1 MPQAAPEPTGGRLTP
16 VLAWLR
22 ERTRRLRQ
30 RVPLVDHGWR
40 ATEHYVDVQGSLLAA
55 AVTYY
60 GFLSIFPLLALA
72 FGAVGLVARMVPD
85 AKADLERALQ
95 EIVPGVIGNGPHQL
109 SLATLEG
116 TATTAAGLGALAVFY
131 SGVSWMSDVR
141 EGLTTIF
148 RVPRQDQPNVVV
160 GYLRALASLVQV
172 GGILLASLG
181 ISAGLTALS
190 RHLPEQHATVR
201 VLLASL
207 SVVTGI
213 AVSSIFFHAL
223 FRRAAPADL
232 PRGALWSG
240 AALGAML
247 FEILKQLSGRLLAST
262 SSQPAFQAFG
272 ISLILLV
279 WIYYFSRIVMFATSW
294 AATAPASSTRT
305 PMPADETLV
314 TP

>member
-1 MPQAAPEPTGGRLTP
+1 MSQAAPEPAARELTP
-16 VLAWLR
+16 ALAWLR
-22 ERTRRLRQ
+22 DRTHRLRE
-30 RVPLVDHGWR
+30 RVPLIDHAWR
-40 ATEHYVDVQGSLLAA
+40 AIEHYVQVQGSLLAA

-72 FGAVGLVARMVPD
+72 FGAVGMAARVFPH

-95 EIVPGVIGNGPHQL
+95 AILPGVIGNGPHQL

-116 TATTAAGLGALAVFY
+116 TATTAAGLGALVVLY

-160 GYLRALASLVQV
+160 GYLRALVSLLEV
-172 GGILLASLG
+172 GAILLASLG
-181 ISAGLTALS
+181 VSAGLSLLA

-201 VLLASL
+201 ALLAIL
-207 SVVTGI
+207 SVATGVG
-213 AVSSIFFHAL
+213 VSSVFFHAL
-223 FRRAAPADL
+223 FRRAAPGAIAS
-232 PRGALWSG
+232 RALWSG
-240 AALGAML
+240 AALGAVL
-247 FEILKQLSGRLLAST
+247 FEVLKQLSGRLLAST

-279 WIYYFSRIVMFATSW
+279 WIYYFSRIVMFAASW
-294 AATAPASSTRT
+294 AATAPVPPSSRA
-305 PMPADETLV
+305 PAQEAVV

>member
-40 ATEHYVDVQGSLLAA
+40 ATEHYVEVQGSLLAA

-60 GFLSIFPLLALA
+60 GFLSIFPLRALA

-116 TATTAAGLGALAVFY
+116 TATTAAGLGALAVLY
-131 SGVSWMSDVR
+131 CGVSWMSDVR

-148 RVPRQDQPNVVV
+148 RVPRQDQQTDDRQVLAHV
-160 GYLRALASLVQV
+160 LRPSPAVPWPSGSPRHDDRECA
-172 GGILLASLG
+172 AANTA
-181 ISAGLTALS
+181 AG
-190 RHLPEQHATVR
+190 R
-201 VLLASL
+201 
-207 SVVTGI
+207 
-213 AVSSIFFHAL
+213 
-223 FRRAAPADL
+223 
-232 PRGALWSG
+232 
-240 AALGAML
+240 
-247 FEILKQLSGRLLAST
+247 
-262 SSQPAFQAFG
+262 
-272 ISLILLV
+272 
-279 WIYYFSRIVMFATSW
+279 
-294 AATAPASSTRT
+294 
-305 PMPADETLV
+305 
-314 TP
+314 